1 LTQPRAGGPSS
12 NETLSIVAMCVS
24 NPDWATMKNLAGFN
38 RHFRFT

>member
-1 LTQPRAGGPSS
+1 VHHEA
-12 NETLSIVAMCVS
+12 LSAVAVCIG